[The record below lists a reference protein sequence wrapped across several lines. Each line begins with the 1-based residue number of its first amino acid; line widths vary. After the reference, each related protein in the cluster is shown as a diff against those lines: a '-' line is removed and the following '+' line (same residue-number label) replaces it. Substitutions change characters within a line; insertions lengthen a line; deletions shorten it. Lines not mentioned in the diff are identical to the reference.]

1 MNDVLNEYEDH
12 ADALSDVF
20 LTLDSAA
27 IFAPVAEYF
36 PAPPGRV
43 LDLAAGPGRD
53 ARYMADLGFDVTA
66 VEPIETFRIRGA
78 EVVPEAR
85 WIDDRLPELPVGAGL
100 GERFDLILMC
110 AVLHHLDPPDRA
122 ASIASLGPLLAPG
135 GRAILSRKH
144 MDAGDRAA
152 DRAELLEHIAAAGLR
167 LIADPIAPSVRP
179 ENIAMGADW
188 TWAVVEAEAGP

>member
-85 WIDDRLPELPVGAGL
+85 WID
-100 GERFDLILMC
+100 
-110 AVLHHLDPPDRA
+110 
-122 ASIASLGPLLAPG
+122 
-135 GRAILSRKH
+135 
-144 MDAGDRAA
+144 
-152 DRAELLEHIAAAGLR
+152 ELLGDQRSHIKSISAKNTCTKCN
-167 LIADPIAPSVRP
+167 SSHYH
-179 ENIAMGADW
+179 W
-188 TWAVVEAEAGP
+188 